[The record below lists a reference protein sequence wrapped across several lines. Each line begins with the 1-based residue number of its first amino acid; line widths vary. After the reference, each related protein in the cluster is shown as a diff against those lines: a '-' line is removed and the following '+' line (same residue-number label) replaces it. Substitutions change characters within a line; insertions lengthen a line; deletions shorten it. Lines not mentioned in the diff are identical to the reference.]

1 MTYDVDERVNVWNP
15 FGEASASRP
24 SRVGHGDENGHA
36 RAKEADGCAILKRVA
51 MMKTELRRVFNSRI
65 WPKYYENMALK
76 TRIRQKR
83 RRRWKRA

>member
-1 MTYDVDERVNVWNP
+1 LESVRRSQCEPTVSATGPNRDISLKQRRCSARKVPLNGVDLAPLV
-15 FGEASASRP
+15 
-24 SRVGHGDENGHA
+24 
-36 RAKEADGCAILKRVA
+36 KRVA

>member
-1 MTYDVDERVNVWNP
+1 LNGVDLSPLV
-15 FGEASASRP
+15 
-24 SRVGHGDENGHA
+24 
-36 RAKEADGCAILKRVA
+36 KRVA